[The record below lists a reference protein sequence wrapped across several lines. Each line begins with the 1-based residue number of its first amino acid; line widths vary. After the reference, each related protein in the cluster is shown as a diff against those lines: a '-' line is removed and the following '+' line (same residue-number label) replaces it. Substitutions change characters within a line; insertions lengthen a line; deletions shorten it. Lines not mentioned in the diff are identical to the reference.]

1 MKMGG
6 LLSGAVGPSS
16 AADDPSASSGQALRE
31 KLIHNW
37 NEKVKYPCSIIW
49 RWFLLSYPNSEC
61 FVSQN
66 TSMNSFPTQKSNK
79 FGISIMTDRSF
90 SEKRKIRNEYKTKK
104 TAFQKDTAGAE
115 LFHPHLLLGPLLIRN
130 NVYVVLIAR

>member
-104 TAFQKDTAGAE
+104 TIFSQIGSLIPSETGTVRDIYR
-115 LFHPHLLLGPLLIRN
+115 LFRNELIRASK
-130 NVYVVLIAR
+130 I